1 MDAYSE
7 HTNKLEVYQEG
18 NDDSF
23 ANSELQENSK
33 SFVEEVQ

>member
-7 HTNKLEVYQEG
+7 HTNKLEENQEG

-23 ANSELQENSK
+23 ANSEQQENSK
-33 SFVEEVQ
+33 SFVDEV